1 MAREIEYKAPTE
13 TGKDFQKAYDG
24 LLMSK
29 DMLDKM
35 REAGE
40 AKPDLEARNRAARER
55 VLRWVK
61 AFKIKIE
68 L

>member
-1 MAREIEYKAPTE
+1 MAKKVEYQAPSEI
-13 TGKDFQKAYDG
+13 GQDFQKAYDG

-29 DMLDKM
+29 DILDKM

-40 AKPDLEARNRAARER
+40 AKPDLEARNKASRER